1 MTRKFLI
8 DNEIV
13 KLVNNLSDLDVQ
25 SEELSYVVTSATMIS
40 SSLED

>member
-8 DNEIV
+8 NNEIV